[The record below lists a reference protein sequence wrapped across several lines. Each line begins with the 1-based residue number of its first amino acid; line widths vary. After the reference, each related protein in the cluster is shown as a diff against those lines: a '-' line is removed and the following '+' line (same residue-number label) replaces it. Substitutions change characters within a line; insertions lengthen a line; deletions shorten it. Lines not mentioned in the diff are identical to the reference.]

1 MSSPKFIVVEGLDGS
16 GKTTIVE
23 FIRTLH
29 RAAGVPVVINSSSS
43 ATPFAQAIRGVV
55 IDEVSRGVSHNAL
68 ALLVN
73 AARRDIVERYIE
85 PALVAGDN
93 VVSDRWTLSTAVY
106 QCDADDLLL
115 VNTIGGMDMEPDLVI
130 ILDVDYATSMER
142 LKRRHVA
149 ADHLESCS
157 PDVFAHRHQILL
169 QHAVQHPFNTKVVDA
184 TPSTEVVCN
193 AIYALIWPLL
203 Q

>member
-43 ATPFAQAIRGVV
+43 ATPFAQAICGVV

-93 VVSDRWTLSTAVY
+93 VVSDRWTLSTAVM
-106 QCDADDLLL
+106 L
-115 VNTIGGMDMEPDLVI
+115 TI
-130 ILDVDYATSMER
+130 
-142 LKRRHVA
+142 
-149 ADHLESCS
+149 C
-157 PDVFAHRHQILL
+157 
-169 QHAVQHPFNTKVVDA
+169 
-184 TPSTEVVCN
+184 C
-193 AIYALIWPLL
+193 
-203 Q
+203 

>member
-16 GKTTIVE
+16 GKTTVVE

-29 RAAGVPVVINSSSS
+29 RTAGVPVVINSSSS
-43 ATPFAQAIRGVV
+43 ATPFAKAIRSVV
-55 IDEVSRGVSHNAL
+55 IDEVSREVSHDAL

-73 AARRDIVERYIE
+73 AARRDIVERYVE
-85 PALVAGDN
+85 PALVRGDN

-106 QCDADDLLL
+106 QCDAVDLMM
-115 VNTIGGMDMEPDLVI
+115 VNDIGSLGIEPDLVI

-142 LKRRHVA
+142 LKRRRVA

-157 PDVFAHRHQILL
+157 PELFDYRRNVLL
-169 QHAVQHPFNTKVVDA
+169 SHAKQHSFNTKVIDA
-184 TPSTEVVCN
+184 IPDSEVVFN
-193 AIYALIWPLL
+193 AVYALIWPLL

>member
-29 RAAGVPVVINSSSS
+29 RAAGVSVAINSSSS
-43 ATPFAQAIRGVV
+43 ATPFAKAIRGVV
-55 IDEVSRGVSHNAL
+55 IDEVSRGVSHDAL

-85 PALVAGDN
+85 PALLRGDN

-106 QCDADDLLL
+106 QCDSEDLAL
-115 VNTIGGMDMEPDLVI
+115 VNDIGAMGLEPDLVI

-142 LKRRHVA
+142 LHKRRVA

-157 PDVFAHRHQILL
+157 PDVFTRRRQVLL
-169 QHAVQHPFNTKVVDA
+169 QHAAEHPFNTKVVDA
-184 TPSTEVVCN
+184 TPNTELVCS
-193 AIYALIWPLL
+193 AIYELIWPLL